1 MPGANYSMFGCAKSR
16 TTIGLAIFGIPKKDH
31 EWPRDRREKLVNI
44 VTKDR
49 EIDANLRGQ
58 TERKLLHICELH
70 FTEDQVI
77 CCKFKYN
84 FFVYH
89 AYLITDWENELSFN

>member
-31 EWPRDRREKLVNI
+31 EWPRDRTERLINI

-49 EIDANLRGQ
+49 GIDANLRGQ
-58 TERKLLHICELH
+58 IERKLLPICELH

-77 CCKFKYN
+77 CQKFKY
-84 FFVYH
+84 
-89 AYLITDWENELSFN
+89 